1 MTPIEKGKNATMM
14 SMTLFFILGLSG
26 IIVNDSSSIVIGFTF
41 VIVSAVSMIC
51 LTVAT
56 KGEKK

>member
-41 VIVSAVSMIC
+41 AIVSAVSMTC